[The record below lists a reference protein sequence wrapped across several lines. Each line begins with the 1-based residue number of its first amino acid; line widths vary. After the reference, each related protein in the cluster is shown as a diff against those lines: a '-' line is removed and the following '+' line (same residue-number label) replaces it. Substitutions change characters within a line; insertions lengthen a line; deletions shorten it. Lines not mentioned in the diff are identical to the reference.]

1 MAAFSELKSLEAAMG
16 ALVAKARAD
25 EATLQASWPASATA
39 ASVQSLL
46 GGAVIEVGNGQ
57 QQEARTLHYISK
69 SSIAPDG
76 SIGATVPVVAP
87 ALSLDRAGFN
97 QRVRRFAM
105 DVVSECDA
113 SGAITAQARQAIV
126 GGLAA
131 TFVAGPND
139 GTLRLQFTSSAGA
152 GMYHDYAFTA
162 ANVESAGFALQQ
174 WVAADGQV
182 RVAVNADGPGVGGFI
197 DSWLRCR

>member
-1 MAAFSELKSLEAAMG
+1 MG

-46 GGAVIEVGNGQ
+46 GGAVIEVGDGQ

-69 SSIAPDG
+69 ASIASDG

-126 GGLAA
+126 GGRYALLDIPRRQLAL
-131 TFVAGPND
+131 P
-139 GTLRLQFTSSAGA
+139 
-152 GMYHDYAFTA
+152 
-162 ANVESAGFALQQ
+162 
-174 WVAADGQV
+174 
-182 RVAVNADGPGVGGFI
+182 I
-197 DSWLRCR
+197 